1 MGDAPLMTPPTEQ
14 VEDLMSGIIERTSDY
29 RNHKNAI
36 GFSFRYYAD
45 QLVGNKGIKLLAV
58 DGVAPTVEN
67 IRAGR
72 YPLTSEFYAATTQ
85 STEQIDAL
93 LEWIL
98 SPEGQE
104 LIERTGYAG
113 INP

>member
-1 MGDAPLMTPPTEQ
+1 MYKRQ
-14 VEDLMSGIIERTSDY
+14 
-29 RNHKNAI
+29 
-36 GFSFRYYAD
+36 
-45 QLVGNKGIKLLAV
+45 
-58 DGVAPTVEN
+58 
-67 IRAGR
+67 GR